1 MFPERPPCDYSRKLF
16 AMLVVVSM
24 FPYFQQISLSTV
36 MGDVAASLDVS
47 MQDMGWL
54 GMAFS
59 LPYAFMQIPAGM
71 LTDTF
76 GPKRCMVTALV
87 LAALATV
94 WFSFA
99 TTFSSALAARM
110 AAGFVISVVFIP
122 SVKLLAMWFSPGS
135 YARVLGWLFTLGS
148 VGYWLPTAPMTYLTA
163 LVGWR
168 GSFIVV
174 GILTFACTIMIA
186 LGVKERTTEPNLPP
200 TATNSRTKMYQ
211 NLTRL
216 LRHGGLW
223 RIGIWYSL
231 TCGAYFSF
239 MGAWG
244 GQYLAQLGLEPT
256 QVGWALT
263 PAAFALATAPFFT
276 WLHEKGL
283 SLQKAMSLLA
293 FMQAATT
300 LPMLFNWLPPSV
312 WVQAVALFLFSTAG
326 IGGAAIAFASARKL
340 SPPGLE
346 ATSAGFVNM
355 FPFVGG
361 AVFYQAAGTITHALG
376 LASGPAALLSLT
388 LWLYVGATLVAG
400 LITLRLSI
408 PEEHAPQ

>member
-1 MFPERPPCDYSRKLF
+1 MFPERPPCAYSRKLF
-16 AMLVVVSM
+16 TMLVVVSM

-47 MQDMGWL
+47 LQDMGWL

-87 LAALATV
+87 LASLATL

-99 TTFSSALAARM
+99 STFPSALAARM

-163 LVGWR
+163 MVGWR
-168 GSFIVV
+168 GSFLVV
-174 GILTFACTIMIA
+174 GILTFAYAIIIA
-186 LGVKERTTEPNLPP
+186 LGVKERTTKPNLPP
-200 TATNSRTKMYQ
+200 TATNARKEMYQ
-211 NLTRL
+211 NLARL
-216 LRHGGLW
+216 LGHAGLW
-223 RIGIWYSL
+223 RIGIWYSI

-244 GQYLAQLGLEPT
+244 GQYLTQLGLEPT

-283 SLQKAMSLLA
+283 SLQKAMSMLA
-293 FMQAATT
+293 FVQAATT
-300 LPMLFNWLPPSV
+300 LPMLFNWLPPAV
-312 WVQAVALFLFSTAG
+312 WLQAVALFLFSTAG
-326 IGGAAIAFASARKL
+326 IGGAAIAFAAARKL
-340 SPPGLE
+340 SPTGLE

-376 LASGPAALLSLT
+376 LTPGPAALLALT
-388 LWLYVGATLVAG
+388 FWLYAGTTLVAG
-400 LITLRLSI
+400 LIVWNLPI
-408 PEEHAPQ
+408 PKEHPAQ